1 MSLTEKER
9 KILEGLQ
16 ANDVFDYNISV
27 SAVLMSRMEPQR
39 EVDRIVDLHV
49 AAVKDCDEYFAEA
62 E

>member
-49 AAVKDCDEYFAEA
+49 AVVKDCDEYFAEA